1 MNKKRARD
9 GKMKGKGRP
18 FKAAVDTV
26 MDDTPVASTSAA
38 PPATHDVSLRSTK
51 IYPIPNSVD
60 HSASATKPKLT
71 PLPRPRLLDY
81 VSIGI
86 NEVTRA
92 MESRIRRG
100 RWELGDARAIQVA
113 SSVVE
118 STGKDLGADGEP
130 KKKGTRRGG
139 KKSAIS
145 KPTPRSTIDPAAP
158 PYQFLST
165 PTSTDSTPYI
175 LSPSESTPFFR
186 LLANFQR
193 RPTNIPNPIRTPLD
207 IASSLTEDPTTAGTE
222 MAAPL
227 VDWVPILDIIFVCKP
242 DINPPSLVAHLPTMT
257 AAINGVFQALKSKR
271 AGGEA
276 LSEQG
281 ESSMGL
287 DERRVERDVLL
298 VPLDLGAERQ
308 LATVLALRRVA
319 AIGISTE
326 APGVE
331 ALLALVQ
338 KHVKPLSAPWLIPH
352 LTQFPS
358 TSPATTSQ
366 LIPTHVKHLRT
377 TAPVDVKALTAAKLE
392 KKSKGARG
400 KEVYVAED

>member
-1 MNKKRARD
+1 
-9 GKMKGKGRP
+9 MKGKGRP

-319 AIGISTE
+319 AIGIS
-326 APGVE
+326 VC
-331 ALLALVQ
+331 
-338 KHVKPLSAPWLIPH
+338 
-352 LTQFPS
+352 PS
-358 TSPATTSQ
+358 SSLFSFDFVADT
-366 LIPTHVKHLRT
+366 LDR
-377 TAPVDVKALTAAKLE
+377 VD
-392 KKSKGARG
+392 
-400 KEVYVAED
+400 